1 MLTADGQ
8 REQYQVNLGVN
19 PQTVIPLQ
27 GPKEGRVLDLST
39 AMADGGFINLLAGSG
54 DRIVAN

>member
-1 MLTADGQ
+1 MLTEDGQ
-8 REQYQVNLGVN
+8 REQYKVNLGVK